1 MFARSLWDEVR
12 HPGSDAVPL
21 TAATSACLALM
32 QVYSGGTEL
41 SEAKEVMDEHRRFIR
56 SQPGGS
62 DIIVTAAKLGKVATP
77 QISLIFNETTEMAYS
92 TARVTSE
99 S

>member
-1 MFARSLWDEVR
+1 MFAQSLWEEVR
-12 HPGSDAVPL
+12 HPSSDAVPL
-21 TAATSACLALM
+21 TAATSACLALA
-32 QVYSGGTEL
+32 QVYEGGTEL
-41 SEAKEVMDEHRRFIR
+41 PEAKDVMDEHRRFIR

-62 DIIVTAAKLGKVATP
+62 GIIVAAAKLGKAATP